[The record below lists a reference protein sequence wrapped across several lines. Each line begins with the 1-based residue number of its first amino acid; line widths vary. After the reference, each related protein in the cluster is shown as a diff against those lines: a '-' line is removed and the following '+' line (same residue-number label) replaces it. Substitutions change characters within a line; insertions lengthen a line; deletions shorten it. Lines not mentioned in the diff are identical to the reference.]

1 MSASRPA
8 RQERRAQ
15 QEEQEQEQEEEQ
27 QQENANE
34 KLEALDIP
42 FGTPPQVAAK
52 QHKPTERKRGHRQAH
67 AARALQS

>member
-1 MSASRPA
+1 MD
-8 RQERRAQ
+8 
-15 QEEQEQEQEEEQ
+15 EEEQEEEEEEEEEQQ

-42 FGTPPQVAAK
+42 FGTPPQVATK
-52 QHKPTERKRGHRQAH
+52 QHKPTERKRAHRQAH